1 MMRLRIGSHIRSR
14 RALRLVLGAVLALA
28 GAVGVGSGCQTQ
40 TQSTS
45 SESGTKLSER
55 PEHGEPCVRDSGCG
69 QVLRCLDGTCD
80 VPPAVA
86 GEPTEDTPV
95 VLFRAQSD
103 ADADADQTDAEHAGS
118 TVASFHVEIA
128 DTTAERSRGLMYRD
142 TLADGWGMLF
152 VYPDEAKRSFWMK
165 NTYIPLDMI
174 FISDAG
180 RVVNVVHDTEP
191 QSESLYSSS
200 GPARYVLEV
209 NAGTAESVGIEAGM
223 QVRMDNLASRHRPA
237 R

>member
-14 RALRLVLGAVLALA
+14 LALRLALGAAIVLA

-45 SESGTKLSER
+45 SGSDADLRER
-55 PEHGEPCVRDSGCG
+55 PEYGEPCVRDSGCG
-69 QVLRCLDGTCD
+69 QILRCLDGTCD

-86 GEPTEDTPV
+86 GEPSEATPIV
-95 VLFRAQSD
+95 EFRTQPD
-103 ADADADQTDAEHAGS
+103 ADTDQADAEHAGS

-152 VYPDEAKRSFWMK
+152 VYPDEAERSFWMK

-174 FISDAG
+174 FISDAA
-180 RVVNVVHDTEP
+180 RVVNVVHHAEP
-191 QSESLYSSS
+191 HSEALYSSS

-209 NAGTAESVGIEAGM
+209 NAGTAEAVGIEAGM
-223 QVRMDNLASRHRPA
+223 QVRMHNLASPHRPA

>member
-1 MMRLRIGSHIRSR
+1 MRGR
-14 RALRLVLGAVLALA
+14 RALLLALGTVLFVA
-28 GAVGVGSGCQTQ
+28 GVGVGSGCQTQ

-45 SESGTKLSER
+45 SGSRTDLSEL
-55 PEHGEPCVRDSGCG
+55 PAYGEPCVRDSGCG

-86 GEPTEDTPV
+86 GQPSEDTPV
-95 VLFRAQSD
+95 VEFWSQPDED
-103 ADADADQTDAEHAGS
+103 ADKTDSERSGS

-128 DTTAERSRGLMYRD
+128 DTTAERSRGLMHRK
-142 TLADGWGMLF
+142 TMADGWGMLF
-152 VYPDEAKRSFWMK
+152 VYPDEAARSFWMK
-165 NTYIPLDMI
+165 NTHIPLDMI

-180 RVVNVVHDTEP
+180 SVVNVVHDAEP
-191 QSESLYSSS
+191 HSEALYSST

-209 NAGTAESVGIEAGM
+209 HAGTAKSVGIEAGM
-223 QVRMDNLASRHRPA
+223 QVRMDNLSSRHRPD